1 MLTRR
6 DFLAAGVGSA
16 GLAAAG
22 AILGAGDARPV
33 PKVRQPGDPYR
44 GFKVG
49 VASYSLRKLSFDQ
62 ALEAM
67 KAFRLPYITL
77 KSMHLEYDSMPEE
90 RRAVAAK
97 LKAAGL
103 VLMGGGVIYM
113 KNDEAEIRRYFQYAK
128 DAGMPLIVGAPDPAA
143 LDVVEKMVKEFD
155 IALAIHNH
163 GPGDKQYPT
172 PLDALKLV
180 EGRDP
185 RIGVC
190 NDVGHTIRSGVDP
203 AEAIRICGARNLDI
217 HIKDLDRA
225 EPKGQNVIL
234 GDGCI
239 DLLSIFR
246 ALRDVKFQGHVALE
260 YERDDKDPVPAMRE
274 CFAYVRGL
282 LATF

>member
-1 MLTRR
+1 MMTRR
-6 DFLAAGVGSA
+6 DFLAVGAGAA
-16 GLAAAG
+16 GLAATG
-22 AILGAGDARPV
+22 AAFGAEPALRTPR
-33 PKVRQPGDPYR
+33 VRRPGDPYR

-49 VASYSLRKLSFDQ
+49 VASYSLRKLSLDQ
-62 ALEAM
+62 TIEAM
-67 KAFRLPYITL
+67 KAFRVPYITL
-77 KSMHLEYDSMPEE
+77 KSMHLEYDTSPEE

-97 LKAAGL
+97 LKAEKL

-128 DAGMPLIVGAPDPAA
+128 DAGMPLIVGAPDPAG
-143 LDVVEKMVKEFD
+143 LDIVERMVKEFG

-185 RIGVC
+185 RLGVC

-203 AEAIRICGARNLDI
+203 AEAIRICGARTLDL
-217 HIKDLDRA
+217 HIKDLDRP
-225 EPKGQNVIL
+225 EPKAQSTIL

-246 ALRDVKFQGHVALE
+246 ALREIDFQGHVALE
-260 YERDDKDPVPAMRE
+260 YERNDADPVPAMRE

-282 LATF
+282 LSTL